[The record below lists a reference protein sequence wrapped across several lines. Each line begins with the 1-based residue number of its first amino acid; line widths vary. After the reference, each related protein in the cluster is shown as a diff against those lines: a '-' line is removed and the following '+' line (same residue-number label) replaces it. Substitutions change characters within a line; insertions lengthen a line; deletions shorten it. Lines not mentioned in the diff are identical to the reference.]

1 MNIDFRQRTLLL
13 PLSRLLGAV
22 SNLSTV
28 KFTDA
33 DRERLLL
40 SAIEELLWREYY
52 VTPFKG
58 TLQAPYV
65 EGQFAWRLVA
75 IIKQQRVNPETLT
88 GEIAKLRAKIDDV
101 IESLLFDSSLMLGAL
116 RIDVPWEPGHP
127 PRIFDHG
134 YTLTVVMPRGKR
146 EVSLGRWLQIRWL
159 RPTVDWQEMS
169 VGSYVNLLVKKTG
182 LPRDKLN
189 TTPLTKLLTRPE
201 SWAGFKK
208 MLMECE
214 DARN

>member
-1 MNIDFRQRTLLL
+1 MNIDFRQRTILM
-13 PLSRLLGAV
+13 PLSRMLGAV

-33 DRERLLL
+33 DRERLLI
-40 SAIEELLWREYY
+40 SAFEELLWREYY

-58 TLQAPYV
+58 TMQAPYV
-65 EGQFAWRLVA
+65 EGQFSWRLIA

-101 IESLLFDSSLMLGAL
+101 VESVLFDTGLMPSAL
-116 RIDVPWEPGHP
+116 RVDIPWEPGHP
-127 PRIFDHG
+127 ARIFDHG
-134 YTLTVVMPRGKR
+134 YSLSVVMPRGKR
-146 EVSLGRWLQIRWL
+146 DISLGRWLQVSWL
-159 RPTVDWQEMS
+159 RPTVDWHEMC
-169 VGSYVNLLVKKTG
+169 VNSYVEMVAKKTK

-189 TTPLTKLLTRPE
+189 TTPLQKLLTRFE
-201 SWAGFKK
+201 SWASFKK
-208 MLMECE
+208 TLMEFD